1 MEISVLCLG
10 YCVKISLI
18 AGGCFLYCL
27 NHLLAICILYYE
39 FLIVLCEKIYHCVFF
54 CPYRIIFL

>member
-10 YCVKISLI
+10 YCVKICLV
-18 AGGCFLYCL
+18 AGGCFLCCH
-27 NHLLAICILYYE
+27 NHLLVVCILYYE

-54 CPYRIIFL
+54 LPI